1 MYKTSEIIRFITI
14 TFGYSW
20 IVWASLYWW
29 TDLPI
34 VAIVIIG
41 AFGPSISGF
50 LTMYRLRGRAGVRH
64 LFRKSLQ
71 FRINWKY
78 YAIPFLL
85 VPFLFLIAYWWTDRS
100 DALIVR
106 EPWWI
111 VPYFLYMLF
120 LGGTLQEEY
129 GWRGYLLDA
138 LQSRLSPLWASIVLG
153 AIWTSWHIPL
163 FFMVGTGQAN
173 FPFWAYGLTVIS
185 YSVLI
190 SWLYNVTSRN
200 LWSALLMHTMFN
212 VMLVMTGLHA
222 ETGYPIGFIHLTI
235 TVLTAAII
243 IIWKTYGKLNYEPL
257 EEFIPS
263 YPSVTHRIREG
274 KESQ

>member
-64 LFRKSLQ
+64 LFQKSLQ

-200 LWSALLMHTMFN
+200 LWSAFLMHTMFN
-212 VMLVMTGLHA
+212 VMLFMTGLHA
-222 ETGYPIGFIHLTI
+222 ENGYPIGFIHLTI